1 MSALRVLLVE
11 DSEDDAALVERQLRK
26 GDYEPEITRVEDEV
40 SMRDALLRGGWDV
53 IISDWTIPR
62 FGALDALAIYRELDI
77 DTPFIIVSG
86 TIGEERAVEA
96 MRAGARD
103 VVLKD
108 RLMRLVPA
116 VEREL
121 QEARLRIEQRAMREE
136 LRASQDTLARTAK
149 LRALGQMAAG
159 ISHDLKNILNP
170 ISLHLQLLKRAVARG
185 AADEARE
192 SIVEMDQILKR
203 GVQTIERL
211 RDFSRQTPESRAELV
226 DVNQLA
232 HEAIEIARTRMAS
245 RPYRSLS
252 IREQLGAPPQVMA
265 RSGDV
270 VSAVVNLVVNAI
282 DALCQ
287 PPPAGSLDEAGEGII
302 TIRTG
307 ESRGGA
313 WIEVADNGPGMALE
327 VEQRV
332 FDPFFTTKGDDG
344 TGLGLAMVYAC
355 VHRQGGSVALETGP
369 GRGAKFTLWFPGGG
383 DSAAPAERR

>member
-1 MSALRVLLVE
+1 MSTLRVLLVE

-26 GDYEPEITRVEDEV
+26 GDYEPEITRVEDEA

-53 IISDWTIPR
+53 IISDWTIPG
-62 FGALDALAIYRELDI
+62 FGALDALAIHRELDI

-121 QEARLRIEQRAMREE
+121 QEARLRVEQRAMREE
-136 LRASQDTLARTAK
+136 LRASQETLARSAK

-170 ISLHLQLLKRAVARG
+170 LSLHLQLLKRAVTRG

-192 SIVEMDQILKR
+192 SIAEMDQILKR

-211 RDFSRQTPESRAELV
+211 RDFSRQAPESRAELV
-226 DVNQLA
+226 DINQLT
-232 HEAIEIARTRMAS
+232 HEAIEIARARMAS
-245 RPYRSLS
+245 RPCRSLS

-282 DALCQ
+282 DALSQ
-287 PPPAGSLDEAGEGII
+287 QQAGSSDEAGEGII
-302 TIRTG
+302 TVRTG

-313 WIEVADNGPGMALE
+313 WIEVADNGPGMTPE
-327 VEQRV
+327 IEQRV
-332 FDPFFTTKGDDG
+332 FDPFFTTKGEEG
-344 TGLGLAMVYAC
+344 TGIGLAMVYAC
-355 VHRQGGSVALETGP
+355 VQRQGGTVALETAP
-369 GRGAKFTLWFPGGG
+369 GRGAKFTLWFPGSG